1 MSKKRNVNEP
11 VVETTENEVAPKEA
25 ETIETVVLPVGIVSG
40 CKKLNVRTE
49 PKIKLDNVK
58 CTLEEGNTVQIVEK
72 KSNKDWYAVV
82 TADNKPG
89 YCMKKYITV
98 Q

>member
-11 VVETTENEVAPKEA
+11 AVETTENEVAPKEA

-49 PKIKLDNVK
+49 PRIKLDNVK
-58 CTLEEGNTVQIVEK
+58 CTLEEGDSVQVVEK

-82 TADNKPG
+82 TADNKHG